1 MASTY
6 AELHAEVEEL
16 QSSGV
21 GMGGPVVQKTIQR
34 CNAAASSCLAQAQD
48 GGSAADITH
57 AKQVRSTAGRGVRS
71 RG

>member
-16 QSSGV
+16 QSSGAV
-21 GMGGPVVQKTIQR
+21 GPVVQKTIHR